1 MLFTTGAFQCKFVM
15 ATANVQS
22 ERDSEVV
29 VESVDYEADSEEYI
43 SGTEDES

>member
-22 ERDSEVV
+22 ERDSEVIV
-29 VESVDYEADSEEYI
+29 KEVDSDTESEEYI